1 MIKKVGFVGLGTV
14 GRYMAINLLK
24 GNYDLTVFDNNAETV
39 SELVN
44 LGANGAATAIEATKG
59 KDMVIVILADKEALE
74 ATLSTET
81 GFLDGLDPGTILV
94 DMGTHSPETTLELSE
109 RAAKNRI
116 SFLEA
121 PVWGTKEHAAKGLL
135 TILAG
140 GDSAV
145 LGRCR
150 ELFTYI
156 SLNLLHVGEVGTAT
170 RMKLIVTQ
178 FQAHLMEGLA
188 ESLAFGEK
196 LGFSADRI
204 IEVFESGGLASPLVH
219 SKGRTIPRGDFSRNL
234 ALKYVCEGLK
244 SVKEVADRTELDL
257 PGTEAVLKVYEQAI
271 KDGRGEED
279 FSAVFK
285 VLRK

>member
-1 MIKKVGFVGLGTV
+1 MIKKVGFIGLGTV
-14 GRYMAINLLK
+14 GRYMAVNLLK
-24 GNYDLTVFDNNAETV
+24 GNYDLTVYDNNSKTV
-39 SELVN
+39 KELVA
-44 LGANGAATAIEATKG
+44 LGATGAATVSEATKG
-59 KDMVIVILADKEALE
+59 KDMVIVVLADKESLE
-74 ATLSTET
+74 AALSTET

-94 DMGTHSPETTLELSE
+94 DMGTHSPETTLELSGM
-109 RAAKNRI
+109 AAKRRI
-116 SFLEA
+116 AFLEA

-140 GDSAV
+140 GDSTV

-156 SLNLLHVGEVGTAT
+156 SLNLIHVGEIGSAT
-170 RMKLIVTQ
+170 KMKLVVTQ
-178 FQAHLMEGLA
+178 FQAQLMEGLA

-234 ALKYVCEGLK
+234 ALKYVYEGLK
-244 SVKEVADRTELDL
+244 SVKAVADRADLKL
-257 PGTEAVLKVYEQAI
+257 PGNDAVFEVYEQAI

-285 VLRK
+285 VLRS

>member
-24 GNYDLTVFDNNAETV
+24 GNYDLTVYDSNPKTV
-39 SELVN
+39 KELVD
-44 LGANGAATAIEATKG
+44 LGATGATTEIEATKG
-59 KDMVIVILADKEALE
+59 KDMVIVVLADKESLE
-74 ATLSTET
+74 AALSTET

-94 DMGTHSPETTLELSE
+94 DMGTHAPETTLELSSM
-109 RAAKNRI
+109 AAKHRI
-116 SFLEA
+116 AFLEA

-140 GDSAV
+140 GDSTV

-156 SLNLLHVGEVGTAT
+156 SLNLIHVGEIGSAT
-170 RMKLIVTQ
+170 KMKLIVTQ
-178 FQAHLMEGLA
+178 FQAQLMEGLA

-234 ALKYVCEGLK
+234 ALKYVYEGLK
-244 SVKEVADRTELDL
+244 SVKEEADRANLKL
-257 PGTEAVLKVYEQAI
+257 PGNDAVFQVYEQAI